1 MEVVR
6 LAAIWDFQDPDAQ
19 LRDESRG
26 DDATGTTSRIIA
38 HQHRG
43 YVSEV
48 LAEKNL
54 PMNPPHSSRNAAT
67 GSIRVARRAGR

>member
-38 HQHRG
+38 IG
-43 YVSEV
+43 IEV
-48 LAEKNL
+48 T
-54 PMNPPHSSRNAAT
+54 SRKCW
-67 GSIRVARRAGR
+67 RRRISR